1 MHSNSSRKIIFLLSQ
16 NDIGGHTKF
25 VLNLSKEL
33 KGRGFEVEIYAP
45 FFTHFYYT
53 LKFRRKNDFTDVN
66 MWARYFLGQ
75 LRAMLFESKFKWRGD
90 SLGFERFPVR
100 RYLFL
105 PKKKFLENSDFII
118 SSAHWDL
125 ELLLKFG
132 LKSSAIIHVI
142 HHLHSNNKSDLEIF
156 REPRNFTLIVSSEAT
171 GKQCVNYGINNFD
184 ICKLGVDI
192 NMFNP
197 KHRVRDDLSKINVGF
212 FYYDHPRKN
221 PRFIEEIVKKTV
233 ENDSNI
239 CVLIFGNSFKNFSE
253 RIEVVEGLTEIDYA
267 RKIANLDLF
276 VYISKIEG
284 FGLPPLEAMASGVPV
299 ISSDV
304 GAIRN
309 YIKNNYNGLIIN
321 DSIAV
326 EELCSLILSTLN
338 DDNSNLKFRK
348 NGLTTSKEWSWSKT
362 CDSYIKVFEKVR
374 IGSK

>member
-53 LKFRRKNDFTDVN
+53 LKLRRKNDFTDVN

-142 HHLHSNNKSDLEIF
+142 HHLHSNNNSDLEIF
-156 REPRNFTLIVSSEAT
+156 RDTRNFALVVSSETT
-171 GKQCVNYGINNFD
+171 GRECQNLGIKDFHVCN
-184 ICKLGVDI
+184 LGVDVNI
-192 NMFNP
+192 FNP
-197 KHRVRDDLSKINVGF
+197 KLRDQNSKSHMSIGF
-212 FYYDHPRKN
+212 FYYNHPRKN
-221 PRFIEEIVKKTV
+221 PRLIEEVINKIIDLRINLQIVV
-233 ENDSNI
+233 
-239 CVLIFGNSFKNFSE
+239 FGNSFDNHSKKV
-253 RIEVVEGLTEIDYA
+253 EVVEGLAEIEYA

-276 VYISKIEG
+276 VYISKVEG

-299 ISSDV
+299 IASKV
-304 GAIRN
+304 GAIEN
-309 YIKNNYNGLIIN
+309 FISDEVNGLLL
-321 DSIAV
+321 DPDAV
-326 EELCSLILSTLN
+326 AIEWIDRISKAVDMPEKIQTFANKSLEISTKWTW
-338 DDNSNLKFRK
+338 SN
-348 NGLTTSKEWSWSKT
+348 TA
-362 CDSYIKVFEKVR
+362 DSYIKLFK
-374 IGSK
+374 SLDSN